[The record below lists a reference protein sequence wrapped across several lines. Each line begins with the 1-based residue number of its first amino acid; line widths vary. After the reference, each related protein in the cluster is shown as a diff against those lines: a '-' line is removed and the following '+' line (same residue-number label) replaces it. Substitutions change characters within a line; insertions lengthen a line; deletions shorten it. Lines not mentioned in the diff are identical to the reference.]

1 MDHDLQKYYRTNSQ
15 SFKRKKIKRL
25 ERTRRKS
32 LESMDG
38 IKKLLIYTK
47 MFATMGMMYL
57 KRNHSHVEG
66 QFSFL

>member
-1 MDHDLQKYYRTNSQ
+1 
-15 SFKRKKIKRL
+15 
-25 ERTRRKS
+25 
-32 LESMDG
+32 MDG